1 MEGSRFYGEK
11 LERALEDWKATQKRY
26 DNENQGVVILVFK
39 TKSTAELVEEELI
52 KMLGTQRIK
61 EQRNKF
67 FNELKFSEWK
77 VYPAIPSEDIV
88 W

>member
-1 MEGSRFYGEK
+1 M
-11 LERALEDWKATQKRY
+11 
-26 DNENQGVVILVFK
+26 FK

-52 KMLGTQRIK
+52 KMLGTKRIQ
-61 EQRNKF
+61 EQKNKF
-67 FNELKFSEWK
+67 FNELKFSLWK